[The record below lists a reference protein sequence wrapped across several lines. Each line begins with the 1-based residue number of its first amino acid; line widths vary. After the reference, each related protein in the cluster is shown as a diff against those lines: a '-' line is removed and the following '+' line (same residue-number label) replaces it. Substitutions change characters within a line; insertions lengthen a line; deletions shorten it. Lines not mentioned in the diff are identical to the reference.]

1 MLLKLNTERYIVS
14 KDRAQNTGFFCGKS
28 PLNFQINTTSTR
40 QNQQQQ
46 NKQTKRESRSMLKKC
61 RHSCRRCC
69 RCCCCCCF
77 HAVAVVVIF
86 MLLFPCCRCFHVVV
100 VFMLL
105 LLLLLLLFLFLC
117 LYAVHCHPPLPPSIP
132 TLRPMLPRSLEDKGI
147 LQDEVPEILVEIPNA
162 DGEYPRRLNL
172 KSNGV
177 IIKVT
182 GAGSPECN
190 GTYVPCEPFK
200 DVSSTNPAWRRE
212 TDTDTSVIFPLSM
225 FALHTNPNIDCP
237 KHSSGL

>member
-69 RCCCCCCF
+69 RCCCCF

-86 MLLFPCCRCFHVVV
+86 MLLFPCCCFHVVV

-105 LLLLLLLFLFLC
+105 LFSCCCCCCCCCFC
-117 LYAVHCHPPLPPSIP
+117 FYAYMPFIATPLPPSIP

-212 TDTDTSVIFPLSM
+212 TDIDTSVISPLSM
-225 FALHTNPNIDCP
+225 FALHTNPNID
-237 KHSSGL
+237 